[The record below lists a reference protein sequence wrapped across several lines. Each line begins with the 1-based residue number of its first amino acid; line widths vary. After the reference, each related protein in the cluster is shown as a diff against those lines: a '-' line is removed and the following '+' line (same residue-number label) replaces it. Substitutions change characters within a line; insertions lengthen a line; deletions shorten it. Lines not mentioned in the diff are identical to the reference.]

1 MSEQRRVAITGST
14 GLLGGHLVDH
24 LRGLGHQVHR
34 VVRSPEAATGG
45 NIYYS
50 PSRGEIDAEGF
61 EGVDVVIHLGGHP
74 IGDDRWTDAVK
85 ARIRD
90 SRVQGTR
97 LIAEALASLDDAPS
111 VLVTASG
118 VHYYGDRGE
127 EVLTEE
133 TRPGTGFL
141 SEVCAAWEA
150 GAKPA
155 ADAGTRVV
163 HSRTGLVL
171 GQGAPLIEKIEL
183 PFKLGIGGRVGHGR
197 QWYPWIA
204 MEDEIRA
211 MWFLATSEL
220 RGPVNLCAP
229 NPVRNQELTDALG
242 DVLHRPTVLPVPVL
256 ALKVLYGELG
266 ETLAMDSIRA
276 LPRKLLDAGFEFRYQ
291 HVREA
296 LRAVFS

>member
-24 LRGLGHQVHR
+24 LRDQGHRVHR
-34 VVRSPEAATGG
+34 VVRSREAATGG

-50 PSRGEIDAEGF
+50 PAAGEIDESGF
-61 EGVDVVIHLGGHP
+61 EGVDAVVHLGGYP
-74 IGDDRWTDAVK
+74 IGEDRWTADVK
-85 ARIRD
+85 AKIRD
-90 SRVQGTR
+90 SRVEGTR
-97 LIAEALASLDDAPS
+97 LLAQALASLDEPPS

-133 TRPGTGFL
+133 ASPGTGFL
-141 SEVCAAWEA
+141 SEVCVAWEA
-150 GAKPA
+150 AARPA
-155 ADAGTRVV
+155 AEAGIRVA

-171 GQGAPLIEKIEL
+171 GEGAPLIEKIEL
-183 PFKLGIGGRVGHGR
+183 PFKLGVGGRVGHGR

-204 MEDEIRA
+204 LEDEIRA
-211 MWFLATSEL
+211 MWFLVTSEL

-229 NPVRNQELTDALG
+229 NPVRNRELTDALG
-242 DVLHRPTVLPVPVL
+242 EVLHRPTVLPVPVL
-256 ALKVLYGELG
+256 GLKVLYGEMG

-296 LRAVFS
+296 LRAVFA